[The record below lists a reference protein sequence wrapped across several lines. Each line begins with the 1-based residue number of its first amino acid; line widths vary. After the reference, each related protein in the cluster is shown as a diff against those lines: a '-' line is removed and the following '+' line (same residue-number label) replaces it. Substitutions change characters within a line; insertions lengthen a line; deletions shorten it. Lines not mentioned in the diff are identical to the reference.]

1 MTETTRKVPDM
12 DPRVVASA
20 HRGADAFMEV
30 MDTSKGVDPH
40 VFAAA
45 IAAVMGSDGWIRKRQ
60 AAVEHDEIDPEAVKA
75 RCGPVVQVEA
85 ASVTDNLK
93 PEQEGTST

>member
-1 MTETTRKVPDM
+1 MTEPTRKVPEM
-12 DPRVVASA
+12 DPRVVACA
-20 HRGADAFMEV
+20 EAAADSFMDTF
-30 MDTSKGVDPH
+30 DTSKGADPH
-40 VFAAA
+40 VAFRYAAA
-45 IAAVMGSDGWIRKRQ
+45 FLGADGWIRKRR
-60 AAVEHDEIDPEAVKA
+60 ATVEPDEIDPEAVKA

>member
-1 MTETTRKVPDM
+1 MTEVTRKVPEM
-12 DPRVVASA
+12 DPRVIALMDQAAEDYMSMRDTE
-20 HRGADAFMEV
+20 RGV
-30 MDTSKGVDPH
+30 PPH
-40 VFAAA
+40 EPFRTAAA
-45 IAAVMGSDGWIRKRQ
+45 RLGAAGWLRKRP
-60 AAVEHDEIDPEAVKA
+60 ATVEHDEIDPEAVKA